1 MSSVLRWF
9 TKDVDYGGILEF
21 EQHGEASMS
30 RALASNVTPRRPW
43 VYAVG
48 IVGLDVNLG
57 VFWGVLILFTEAFHG
72 RRRSDNR
79 IYELN
84 IMMFSLHSAARRVMY
99 ETGSQVST
107 DFGGRIAEMQDG
119 VDL

>member
-1 MSSVLRWF
+1 MCRVHL
-9 TKDVDYGGILEF
+9 
-21 EQHGEASMS
+21 H
-30 RALASNVTPRRPW
+30 ASNVTPRRPW

-48 IVGLDVNLG
+48 TVGLDVNF
-57 VFWGVLILFTEAFHG
+57 VFFVGFGVLILFTEAFHG

-107 DFGGRIAEMQDG
+107 DFGGRIAKMQDG

>member
-1 MSSVLRWF
+1 VCRVHL
-9 TKDVDYGGILEF
+9 
-21 EQHGEASMS
+21 H
-30 RALASNVTPRRPW
+30 ASNVTPRRPW

-48 IVGLDVNLG
+48 TVGLDVNF
-57 VFWGVLILFTEAFHG
+57 VFLGVLILFTEAFHG